1 MKGLQDQVYCLVF
14 PLNLLVKYLKYFIK
28 FYTHKSLKICGPAR
42 SDRTLDGE
50 IIVKSTS
57 YGHGTA
63 TCGEFPRFGIWR
75 RRRSA
80 GLARSIMPCVGVYLC
95 GVK

>member
-42 SDRTLDGE
+42 SDCIEYRLRIAINMIDLLNE
-50 IIVKSTS
+50 IETI
-57 YGHGTA
+57 
-63 TCGEFPRFGIWR
+63 
-75 RRRSA
+75 
-80 GLARSIMPCVGVYLC
+80 
-95 GVK
+95 